1 VRSAPKAH
9 LLDWRQFSK
18 WMLLPLI
25 LGCAMTVAL
34 GATVS
39 PGGPAWESLT
49 PVQQRAL
56 APLAKEWPQLPPNRK
71 AKWLEVAARYPSLPT
86 ERQQLLQQRMTEW
99 ARLSPEQRGQ
109 ARTNF
114 QEARRL
120 SHEERREQ
128 WEAYK
133 ALPKESKDALAARA
147 TRPRLPQ
154 ASVNGAQAT
163 QLLQGAPLNAQAPK
177 SNIVNP
183 ANRSAAAPKAVAPA
197 MVQAGPGAATSL
209 VATPARPPSH
219 LQTGKPKIDAG
230 PSMVNRSTLLPKN
243 PDMGAAGPAVSAAS
257 APMVHR

>member
-1 VRSAPKAH
+1 
-9 LLDWRQFSK
+9 
-18 WMLLPLI
+18 MLLSLL
-25 LGCAMTVAL
+25 LGGFMTVAL
-34 GATVS
+34 GATAAS
-39 PGGPAWESLT
+39 GGPAWESLT
-49 PVQQRAL
+49 PTQQRAL
-56 APLAKEWPQLPPNRK
+56 APLANEWQQLPPSRK
-71 AKWLEVAARYPSLPT
+71 AKWLEVAARYPSLPA

-147 TRPRLPQ
+147 ARPPSPQ
-154 ASVNGAQAT
+154 ASAHGAQAT

-183 ANRSAAAPKAVAPA
+183 SNRIATVPKAVAPA
-197 MVQAGPGAATSL
+197 TVQVGPGATTSL
-209 VATPARPPSH
+209 VVTPARPPSH

-230 PSMVNRSTLLPKN
+230 PSMVDRSTLLPKN
-243 PDMGAAGPAVSAAS
+243 PATGAAGPAVSAAS
-257 APMVHR
+257 APAVSR

>member
-1 VRSAPKAH
+1 MLPR
-9 LLDWRQFSK
+9 LL
-18 WMLLPLI
+18 
-25 LGCAMTVAL
+25 GGVMTIAS
-34 GATVS
+34 GASTS
-39 PGGPAWESLT
+39 QGGPAWDALT
-49 PVQQRAL
+49 PTQRQAL
-56 APLAKEWPQLPPNRK
+56 APLSKEWPLLPPNRK
-71 AKWLEVAARYPSLPT
+71 AKWLEVAARYPNLPP

-114 QEARRL
+114 QEASRL

-147 TRPRLPQ
+147 ARPPLPQ
-154 ASVNGAQAT
+154 TNASGAQAH

-183 ANRSAAAPKAVAPA
+183 ANRSATVPKVVAPA

-230 PSMVNRSTLLPKN
+230 PSMVDRSTLLPKN
-243 PDMGAAGPAVSAAS
+243 PGKGAVDSAVSAAS
-257 APMVHR
+257 APAVSR

>member
-1 VRSAPKAH
+1 MRSAPKACPSN
-9 LLDWRQFSK
+9 LNQLSK
-18 WMLLPLI
+18 WLLLWLLVGSI
-25 LGCAMTVAL
+25 TAAW
-34 GATVS
+34 GATGAL
-39 PGGPAWESLT
+39 GGPAWEALT
-49 PVQQRAL
+49 TAQQQAL
-56 APLAKEWPQLPPNRK
+56 APLSKEWPQLPPNRK
-71 AKWLEVAARYPSLPT
+71 AKWLEVAARYPSLSA

-133 ALPKESKDALAARA
+133 ALPKESKEALAARA
-147 TRPRLPQ
+147 ARPSLPQ
-154 ASVNGAQAT
+154 ATANGAQAP

-183 ANRSAAAPKAVAPA
+183 ANRSAVVPKAVAPA

-230 PSMVNRSTLLPKN
+230 PSMVDRSTLLPKN
-243 PDMGAAGPAVSAAS
+243 RGPGTVGGAVSAAS
-257 APMVHR
+257 APVVPR